1 MKKSSTTG
9 AYGAPSSGKSLQ
21 KPSKEPEF
29 DDEQFLIE
37 MIKKKRA
44 ENQAMEVKI

>member
-1 MKKSSTTG
+1 MKKSSAGT
-9 AYGAPSSGKSLQ
+9 YGAPSSGKNLQ

-29 DDEQFLIE
+29 DEEQFLIE

>member
-1 MKKSSTTG
+1 MKKSSTNGT
-9 AYGAPSSGKSLQ
+9 YGAPSFGKNAE

-29 DDEQFLIE
+29 DEEKFLIE

-44 ENQAMEVKI
+44 ENQAIEVKI